1 MFEGTGV
8 PMDKVLAEFF
18 ATPTGKLIE
27 ANVDKVPV
35 SELKDFRESKLKMIY
50 QIRKELT
57 RSVRNIP
64 HARGGRPGLLHEDEK
79 RQACKDV
86 LRLVEDGED
95 VGEALKQVARQK
107 SVSLTT
113 IRRYWRERAKLRE
126 RAEK

>member
-86 LRLVEDGED
+86 LRLVEDGEVTSATCGSRRCCKTR
-95 VGEALKQVARQK
+95 VGTWARIGC
-107 SVSLTT
+107 SASGV
-113 IRRYWRERAKLRE
+113 ERD
-126 RAEK
+126 